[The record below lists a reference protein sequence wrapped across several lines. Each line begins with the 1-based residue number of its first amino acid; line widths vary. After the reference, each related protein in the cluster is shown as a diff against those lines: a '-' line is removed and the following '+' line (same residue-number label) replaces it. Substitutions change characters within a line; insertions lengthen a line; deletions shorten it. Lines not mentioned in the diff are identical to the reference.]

1 MILKTSLS
9 KIDPATPAGPFLF
22 PFLAGPDADVI
33 KALPDEAV
41 HPFLDDVQVRLVH
54 HLQFVVQSVSLTL
67 GLILF
72 HGRSPLCIFC

>member
-1 MILKTSLS
+1 MTYQ
-9 KIDPATPAGPFLF
+9 DPAGVAGPFLF

-33 KALPDEAV
+33 KALPNEAV

-54 HLQFVVQSVSLTL
+54 HLQLVVQSVSLTL
-67 GLILF
+67 GLSLF